1 MNGMVSKIDEIIKY
15 LTRVFNGV
23 ELTLES
29 KKKKKKYGEYTK
41 KDEIV
46 RSQDFFI
53 LTKELDNVLEEWV
66 VGFENKDVLN
76 KALKFKLGEIMK
88 LSFPK
93 GKESFFI
100 IKDLSNHNNLILS
113 KDTHNNYSHL
123 IHSHLIKVF
132 EEKIGIK
139 KVKDNKKI
147 TIRNKD
153 VYDLVKTLNLE
164 IDFLKE
170 ESLPKDFVNVL
181 IGMSEKKIYLNI
193 DNRSFHYLLT
203 KLKSFFYTFSISAV
217 ARTNKIHGSYKGTLI
232 SVGNLSN
239 SKVFHPKHKDAIDRV
254 FKKFE

>member
-1 MNGMVSKIDEIIKY
+1 MVSKIDEIIKY

-29 KKKKKKYGEYTK
+29 KKKKEKYGEYIK

-53 LTKELDNVLEEWV
+53 LTKELDNVLEEWF

-93 GKESFFI
+93 GKESFYI

-132 EEKIGIK
+132 EERIGIK
-139 KVKDNKKI
+139 KVKENKRI
-147 TIRNKD
+147 TIRDKK
-153 VYDLVKTLNLE
+153 VYDLVKALNLK
-164 IDFLKE
+164 IDFLRE
-170 ESLPKDFVNVL
+170 DSLSKYFVDIL
-181 IGMSEKKIYLNI
+181 IGKSDKNICLNI
-193 DNRSFHYLLT
+193 DNGSFHYILT
-203 KLKSFFYTFSISAV
+203 RLKSFFYNLSITSV
-217 ARTNKIHGSYKGTLI
+217 ANTNKIYSSKGSILK
-232 SVGNLSN
+232 VKNLNN
-239 SKVFHPKHKDAIDRV
+239 SKSHDPKHKDAIDEV
-254 FKKFE
+254 FKNFQ

>member
-29 KKKKKKYGEYTK
+29 KKKKEKYGEYIK

-53 LTKELDNVLEEWV
+53 LTKELDNVLEEWF

-93 GKESFFI
+93 GKESFYI

-132 EEKIGIK
+132 EEKIGTK
-139 KVKDNKKI
+139 KVNEKSRI
-147 TIRNKD
+147 TIKNKNI
-153 VYDLVKTLNLE
+153 YNLLKQLNLE
-164 IDFLKE
+164 LDFLKE

-181 IGMSEKKIYLNI
+181 IGTSDKNIHLNI
-193 DNRSFHYLLT
+193 NNGSFHYLLT

-217 ARTNKIHGSYKGTLI
+217 ARTNKIHGSKGTLLK
-232 SVGNLSN
+232 VKNLLN
-239 SKVFHPKHKDAIDRV
+239 SKASHPKHKDAIDRV

>member
-1 MNGMVSKIDEIIKY
+1 MAEKINPPQGLGEAFTSASIWPVSKIDEIIKY

-29 KKKKKKYGEYTK
+29 KKKKEKYGEYIK

-53 LTKELDNVLEEWV
+53 LTKELDNVLEEWF

-93 GKESFFI
+93 GKESFYI

-132 EEKIGIK
+132 EEKIG
-139 KVKDNKKI
+139 
-147 TIRNKD
+147 T
-153 VYDLVKTLNLE
+153 KTLNS
-164 IDFLKE
+164 F
-170 ESLPKDFVNVL
+170 SQVN
-181 IGMSEKKIYLNI
+181 
-193 DNRSFHYLLT
+193 
-203 KLKSFFYTFSISAV
+203 
-217 ARTNKIHGSYKGTLI
+217 
-232 SVGNLSN
+232 
-239 SKVFHPKHKDAIDRV
+239 
-254 FKKFE
+254 

>member
-29 KKKKKKYGEYTK
+29 KKKKEKYGEYIK

-53 LTKELDNVLEEWV
+53 LTKELDNVLEEWFV
-66 VGFENKDVLN
+66 CFENKDVLN

-88 LSFPK
+88 LSFQK
-93 GKESFFI
+93 VKESFYI

-123 IHSHLIKVF
+123 IHSHFIKVF
-132 EEKIGIK
+132 EEKIGTK
-139 KVKDNKKI
+139 KVKEKRRITINNKK
-147 TIRNKD
+147 
-153 VYDLVKTLNLE
+153 VYNLVEQLNLE
-164 IDFLKE
+164 LDFLRDDLT
-170 ESLPKDFVNVL
+170 SKDFIKVL
-181 IGMSEKKIYLNI
+181 IGESKKEIHLNI
-193 DNRSFHYLLT
+193 NNVSFHYLLT

-217 ARTNKIHGSYKGTLI
+217 ARTNKIHGSKGTLLK
-232 SVGNLSN
+232 VKNLLNAKAS
-239 SKVFHPKHKDAIDRV
+239 HPKHKDAIDRV

>member
-29 KKKKKKYGEYTK
+29 KKKKEKYGEYTK

-147 TIRNKD
+147 TIKNKD
-153 VYDLVKTLNLE
+153 VYDLVKTLNFE

-181 IGMSEKKIYLNI
+181 IGMSDKNIHLNI
-193 DNRSFHYLLT
+193 DNGSFHYLLT

-217 ARTNKIHGSYKGTLI
+217 ARTNKIHGSSEGTLLK
-232 SVGNLSN
+232 VKNLSN

>member
-53 LTKELDNVLEEWV
+53 LTKELDNVLEEWF

-93 GKESFFI
+93 GKESFYI

-132 EEKIGIK
+132 EEKIGTK
-139 KVKDNKKI
+139 KVKEKRRI
-147 TIRNKD
+147 TIKNKII
-153 VYDLVKTLNLE
+153 YNLLQQLNLE
-164 IDFLKE
+164 LDFLRDDLT
-170 ESLPKDFVNVL
+170 SKDFIKVL
-181 IGMSEKKIYLNI
+181 IGESKKEIHLNI
-193 DNRSFHYLLT
+193 DNRSFYYLLT

-217 ARTNKIHGSYKGTLI
+217 ARTNKIHGFKGTLLK
-232 SVGNLSN
+232 VKNLLN
-239 SKVFHPKHKDAIDRV
+239 AKCLHPKHKDAIDRV